1 MEQFTLTLSAPAA
14 GRTRFAYSVVKEV
27 VQSVR
32 TLGDPASHALH
43 LPWVTATRPAVAALD
58 LDLLAALVPVP
69 TTYLPDFFTPR
80 DVTLEPELG
89 TELAQ
94 LRAAPAARVRAGID
108 RLPVATRDT
117 PAVRA
122 LHDRPRAGLRR
133 LAEQIEAYWEVA
145 IAPHWP
151 RMRRV
156 LDGDVRYRAKRIA
169 EGGLDRLFADLHP
182 RVSWSGGTM
191 RVAHH
196 SLRAARTS
204 LEDGLLLVPSIF
216 CWPGVYSASAPW
228 RQPMLTYPARGVA
241 TLWETGGAAPPAA
254 LAGVLGATRARL
266 LAELGTPAST
276 TDLAARTG
284 LAAGSVS
291 AQLTA
296 LRAAGLTAAHR
307 DGRVVLYARTA
318 AADALL
324 RSAAGAGG

>member
-1 MEQFTLTLSAPAA
+1 VEQFTLTLSAPAA
-14 GRTRFAYSVVKEV
+14 GRTRFAYSMVKEV

-32 TLGDPASHALH
+32 TLADPASHALH

-58 LDLLAALVPVP
+58 AGLLTALVPVP
-69 TTYLPDFFTPR
+69 ASYIPDFFTPGE
-80 DVTLEPELG
+80 VGLEPTLDAELD
-89 TELAQ
+89 Q
-94 LRAAPAARVRAGID
+94 LRAVPAARVRDGID
-108 RLPVATRDT
+108 RLPAARRRD

-122 LHDRPRAGLRR
+122 LYERPRAGLRR
-133 LAEQIEAYWEVA
+133 LAGQIEAYFEVA

-156 LDGDVRYRAKRIA
+156 LDGDVHYRAKRLA

-191 RVAHH
+191 RVAHR
-196 SLRAARTS
+196 SLRQARTS
-204 LEDGLLLVPSIF
+204 QEEGLLLVPSVFAWPSIF
-216 CWPGVYSASAPW
+216 SASAPW
-228 RQPMLTYPARGVA
+228 RQPMLTYPARGLA
-241 TLWETGGAAPPAA
+241 ILWETGGGAPPDA

-291 AQLTA
+291 AHLTA

-318 AADALL
+318 VGDALL
-324 RSAAGAGG
+324 RSAAGAG